1 MFVVKTSINKCR
13 EHCVKGEPKEK
24 WTIRADKEF
33 HNIQHTGKQTS
44 GNGSKQI
51 ISNLV
56 WDTGKSNFYMF
67 FVFSIKK
74 LPPFLFSL
82 TIGDNLWIHIY
93 LLLQREAIHE
103 PQDFSFRP
111 PATLHPEGTLRS

>member
-1 MFVVKTSINKCR
+1 MGGLQGIAQTARVEVVFSSL
-13 EHCVKGEPKEK
+13 
-24 WTIRADKEF
+24 ADVR
-33 HNIQHTGKQTS
+33 N
-44 GNGSKQI
+44 
-51 ISNLV
+51 
-56 WDTGKSNFYMF
+56 MF

-74 LPPFLFSL
+74 LPPILFSL

-93 LLLQREAIHE
+93 FLLQREAIHE

>member
-1 MFVVKTSINKCR
+1 MLIEATEFKISARAASI
-13 EHCVKGEPKEK
+13 
-24 WTIRADKEF
+24 A
-33 HNIQHTGKQTS
+33 QTAS
-44 GNGSKQI
+44 VEVFFSSLAEVRN
-51 ISNLV
+51 
-56 WDTGKSNFYMF
+56 MF

>member
-1 MFVVKTSINKCR
+1 MLNSAEEIIKYIGDAK
-13 EHCVKGEPKEK
+13 
-24 WTIRADKEF
+24 
-33 HNIQHTGKQTS
+33 KQTPVKVYLK
-44 GNGSKQI
+44 GKNLPEATEFK
-51 ISNLV
+51 ISARAASIAQTARVEVVFSSLAEVRN
-56 WDTGKSNFYMF
+56 MF

-103 PQDFSFRP
+103 PQDSSFRP

>member
-1 MFVVKTSINKCR
+1 MIEATEFKISARAASIAQTARVEVVFSSLAEVRN
-13 EHCVKGEPKEK
+13 
-24 WTIRADKEF
+24 
-33 HNIQHTGKQTS
+33 
-44 GNGSKQI
+44 
-51 ISNLV
+51 
-56 WDTGKSNFYMF
+56 MF